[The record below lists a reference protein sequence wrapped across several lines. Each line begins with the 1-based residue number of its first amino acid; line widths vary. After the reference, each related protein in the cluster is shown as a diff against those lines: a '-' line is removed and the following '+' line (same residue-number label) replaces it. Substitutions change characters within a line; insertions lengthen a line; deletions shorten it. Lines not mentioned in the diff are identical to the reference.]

1 MEKLKQGFVA
11 MNRVEQVSMVIGLI
25 SSVLVIVTAIMQI
38 ADIWDMAM
46 NACQILMGITMI
58 TQAIIQWKRNRWIS
72 VFSMAVAV
80 FIFAVAAFIFF
91 MV

>member
-1 MEKLKQGFVA
+1 MERLKQGFAA
-11 MNRVEQVSMVIGLI
+11 MNRVEQISMVIGLI

-46 NACQILMGITMI
+46 NVCQILMGITMI

-72 VFSMAVAV
+72 VLSMGVAV